1 MRSYKLAKCQPLRVD
16 ARLIK
21 RMMYMYTAAEIEKK
35 IDAIDNVELRE
46 KARRIQRLA
55 YVG

>member
-1 MRSYKLAKCQPLRVD
+1 MRAYQLVKCQPLRVD

-21 RMMYMYTAAEIEKK
+21 RMMYMYTAAEIDAR
-35 IDAIDNVELRE
+35 ICAIDDADMRE